1 MDESHHFGTVSVVR
15 GLSLDLISDT
25 LDVCIIVSALVFY
38 RNQFKDVPRCEEAAK
53 KNITGPSGNEDRF
66 VAASN

>member
-1 MDESHHFGTVSVVR
+1 MVR
-15 GLSLDLISDT
+15 RLSLDLVSDT

-38 RNQFKDVPRCEEAAK
+38 RNQFKDVPRYEEAAK
-53 KNITGPSGNEDRF
+53 NNITGPSGNKDRS